1 MYKYKTFNRSSGSI
15 GEGVRIP
22 GLAGSIEGVRLTTAV
37 NNAATGSI
45 EGGRHATSG
54 SHTMQRNRK
63 STNSQHSLLTLPRSH
78 SSYRQQFSSATAIAP
93 PSRVTPSGVLGE
105 HAGTVPHTAQ
115 PPPSSA
121 LSSTQ
126 HSPLEDSGLPRR
138 KQFQVNI
145 LLGASHLSPATY
157 L

>member
-1 MYKYKTFNRSSGSI
+1 M
-15 GEGVRIP
+15 RIP

-37 NNAATGSI
+37 NSAATGSI

-93 PSRVTPSGVLGE
+93 PPSRVTPSGVLGE
-105 HAGTVPHTAQ
+105 HAGTVPHTAAQ

-145 LLGASHLSPATY
+145 LLDASHLFPFLFIY
-157 L
+157 R